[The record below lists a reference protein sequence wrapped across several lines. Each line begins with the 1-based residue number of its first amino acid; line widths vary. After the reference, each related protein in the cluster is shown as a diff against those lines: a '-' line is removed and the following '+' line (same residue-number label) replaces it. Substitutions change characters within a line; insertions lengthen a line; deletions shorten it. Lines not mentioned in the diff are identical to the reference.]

1 MERHVFIYGAQY
13 YRAPNPPRG
22 ERRRDIEQMAR
33 LGFNVVKLQAHWNWI
48 NYGPGAFDFDE
59 IKEMMDYA
67 AQNGLGVILMS
78 NLENAPWWLV
88 QQHPEARYRT
98 ADGRVLD
105 LQAVGGTPAG
115 GWPGL
120 CFDNEPVRRKA
131 EEFLVKLVGRFKD
144 HPALSYWHVWEEPH
158 MEPTSNMG
166 AEGHIC
172 NYLLCCC
179 DASLRKFHRWL
190 EKRYGDLRGVNQAW
204 HTRYSDW
211 EQIRPPRNYGC
222 YPLLMDWQRFQQENL
237 AEIMAW
243 RVATIRKVDP
253 HHPVVSHLGANSITS
268 NDVHS
273 PYMDDWKTARHVDI
287 WGASAFPALGT
298 DGSGEEFMSV
308 QLTAAASAAKGKPYW
323 CGELQAD
330 GGCSSESIF
339 IHTRPSAERFV
350 AWNWIALGHGVKG
363 IVLWQ
368 YRPEMLGPESPG
380 FGLCA
385 LDGSPTP
392 RAELASKFCRLV
404 NSTPVLKHGR
414 LPEPKVGI
422 VHSKD
427 CNDLMRCATPDGE
440 PLFSSLMG
448 IYRTL
453 FRANIPFRFVHID
466 EDGLEG
472 MLKMK
477 VLFFPLP
484 LCLGRGQA
492 ERLKE
497 YVRRGGTLICEAH
510 VAQYDLYGFTS
521 ERVPGMGLDEL
532 FGCRRL
538 EESTARIEREGIET
552 QMGKMEG
559 RWIKEAYEPTT
570 GEPIGFYRDRSVAVV
585 RNKYGEGQAVLFG
598 SIVFDSASNAPA
610 LRSFIPR
617 ECLGPVRTEPEV
629 FARMLR
635 RGSDVALIV
644 VNLKDRPQ
652 EVEVS
657 LEDVVLPEMVEDLWN
672 RREWEVREGAIRLSL
687 GPWGSAVIKI
697 GGEL

>member
-1 MERHVFIYGAQY
+1 MEGDIFVYGAQY
-13 YRAPNPPRG
+13 YRTPNPPRG

-48 NYGPGAFDFDE
+48 NYEPDVFDFEE
-59 IKEMMDYA
+59 IEEMMDWA
-67 AQNGLGVILMS
+67 ARNSLGVILMTS
-78 NLENAPWWLV
+78 LENAPWWLA
-88 QQHPEARYRT
+88 QEHPEARYMT

-120 CFDNEPVRRKA
+120 CFDNEPVRKRA
-131 EEFLVKLVGRFKD
+131 EDFIVRLVERFRG
-144 HPALSYWHVWEEPH
+144 HPALSYWHAWEEPH
-158 MEPTSNMG
+158 MEPTSNMK

-179 DASLRKFHRWL
+179 EASLGKFRRWL
-190 EKRYGDLRGVNQAW
+190 RERYGDLRGLNRAW

-211 EQIRPPRNYGC
+211 EQIRPPQNYGC
-222 YPLLMDWQRFQQENL
+222 YSLLMDWQRFQQENL

-243 RVATIRKVDP
+243 RAGTIRKVDP
-253 HHPVVSHLGANSITS
+253 EHPVISHLGANSVTS

-273 PYMDDWKTARHVDI
+273 PYMDDWKTARYVDI
-287 WGASAFPALGT
+287 WGASVFPAWC
-298 DGSGEEFMSV
+298 GEEFMSV

-339 IHTRPSAERFV
+339 IATRPSAERFA
-350 AWNWIALGHGVKG
+350 AWNWIALGHGVRG

-385 LDGSPTP
+385 LDGSPTL
-392 RAELASKFCRLV
+392 RAEVASKFCKLV
-404 NSTPVLKHGR
+404 NSTPALKLGG
-414 LPEPKVGI
+414 LPQPKVGI

-427 CNDLMRCATPDGE
+427 CNNLMRCATPDGE

-453 FRANIPFRFVHID
+453 FRANIPFRFVHIE
-466 EDGLEG
+466 EDSLEG
-472 MLKMK
+472 MLKIK

-484 LCLGRGQA
+484 LCLGPEQA
-492 ERLKE
+492 GRIRE
-497 YVRRGGTLICEAH
+497 YVKQGGTLVCEAQ
-510 VAQYDLYGFTS
+510 VAQYDLHGFAS
-521 ERVPGMGLDEL
+521 EWVPGMGLEEL
-532 FGCRRL
+532 FGCRRT
-538 EESTARIEREGIET
+538 EESTCRIESEKIET
-552 QMGKMEG
+552 EMGEMEG
-559 RWIKEAYEPTT
+559 MWIKEAYEPTS
-570 GEPIGFYRDRSVAVV
+570 GEPIGFYRDGKVAAV
-585 RNKYGEGQAVLFG
+585 RNKYGEGQAMLFG
-598 SIVFDSASNAPA
+598 SLVFCSESNAPA
-610 LRSFIPR
+610 LRSLIPE
-617 ECLGPVRTEPEV
+617 ECLGPVRTEPEA

-635 RGSDVALIV
+635 AGSEAALIV
-644 VNLKDRPQ
+644 VNLEDRPK
-652 EVEVS
+652 EVKVS
-657 LEDVVLPEMVEDLWN
+657 LEGLSLPERVEDIWN
-672 RREWEVREGAIRLSL
+672 GREWEVEEGTVRLSL

-697 GGEL
+697 